1 MLFSALR
8 LHGISRHV
16 SFPVEV
22 WSTVGYFHYKT
33 CMKFNTFFAFKN
45 FFAKYNTMVK
55 PQGSGIRVTHEYIR
69 VSLGKPIDS
78 HWYVLACHPYVT
90 RIYSYVIS
98 MSLVCIRVTCIYS
111 YVIRMSLVCIR
122 MSSICHLYVFV
133 CHPYVT
139 RMSPV
144 LLVCTCICHLCVT
157 RMYCYII
164 HMLRVCT
171 CMSPECHPFLAP
183 LFENP

>member
-1 MLFSALR
+1 
-8 LHGISRHV
+8 
-16 SFPVEV
+16 
-22 WSTVGYFHYKT
+22 
-33 CMKFNTFFAFKN
+33 MKFNTFFAFKN

-55 PQGSGIRVTHEYIR
+55 PQGSDIRVTHEYIR

-78 HWYVLACHPYVT
+78 HSYVLACHLYVT

-111 YVIRMSLVCIR
+111 FVIRMSLLCIR
-122 MSSICHLYVFV
+122 MS
-133 CHPYVT
+133 PYVT

-144 LLVCTCICHLCVT
+144 LLVCTCICHLGVT

-164 HMLRVCT
+164 RMLRVCT

>member
-1 MLFSALR
+1 MLFSALK
-8 LHGISRHV
+8 LHGKSRNV

-55 PQGSGIRVTHEYIR
+55 PQGSDIRVTHEYIR

-78 HWYVLACHPYVT
+78 HSYVLAYYLYVT

-122 MSSICHLYVFV
+122 MSSVCHSYVTRIARMHLYMSSG
-133 CHPYVT
+133 CHSYVLLYHTYVTCMYLYVT
-139 RMSPV
+139 RMSSV
-144 LLVCTCICHLCVT
+144 SRSTFRKSIEVFSVK
-157 RMYCYII
+157 
-164 HMLRVCT
+164 
-171 CMSPECHPFLAP
+171 
-183 LFENP
+183 